1 MDEKPAQRHPEPAR
15 RTEPAQRTHREAEP
29 RRRRRTHR
37 VIVGVGSLGVLAGMV
52 LLVVDGGVL
61 AFILGAALLGLAGI
75 AFVSLA
81 FLIVGEGEEDDRVR
95 HPHG

>member
-1 MDEKPAQRHPEPAR
+1 
-15 RTEPAQRTHREAEP
+15 
-29 RRRRRTHR
+29 
-37 VIVGVGSLGVLAGMV
+37 MV
-52 LLVVDGGVL
+52 LLVVDGGVV